1 MPGAI
6 PKWPAW
12 PEFPSEGG
20 NAKDTDYATA
30 KHAVLEACD
39 ANTLRR
45 NWIAVCDELKEITD
59 EIAARRSEMI
69 PVCEAS
75 EVLRRG
81 FTDEQVAAIKQTGCA
96 VITDVIPED
105 KSQRLYDELQRY
117 LKDNKGEIAS
127 WPKESPS
134 MYELYESPAQ
144 VAIRSDPNHIEIQR
158 RLISL
163 WSDST
168 ADESSASGRL
178 EPLAYLDGL
187 RDRPPRQDFLGLG
200 PHIDAGSLSRWADP
214 VYRDAYAAIFSRDY
228 SAYDAWD
235 LGVRKSAKQDLFP
248 AAAHS
253 GVFRSFQ
260 GWTAL
265 TPAAPREGSLLLY
278 PNVKAVVAYLL
289 LRPFFKPPKMKGDGT
304 LDLGPGKWELDDSDY
319 FPGTMK
325 TESQR
330 LSRTSH
336 PHLRLEECLVHI
348 PPIKAGDTVWWHSDL
363 CHAVDPEH
371 LGSQNASVVYIPA
384 CPSTPANSAYVR
396 QQLDNILAGR
406 PPPDFLGRL
415 DETTLKGY
423 KSHKDLGLCSEARK
437 AYGYDLALRCP

>member
-1 MPGAI
+1 MRYKYSSPQLECNEQI
-6 PKWPAW
+6 
-12 PEFPSEGG
+12 
-20 NAKDTDYATA
+20 AT
-30 KHAVLEACD
+30 
-39 ANTLRR
+39 
-45 NWIAVCDELKEITD
+45 
-59 EIAARRSEMI
+59 
-69 PVCEAS
+69 
-75 EVLRRG
+75 
-81 FTDEQVAAIKQTGCA
+81 IKQTGCA
-96 VITDVIPED
+96 VITGVIPED
-105 KSQRLYDELQRY
+105 ESQRLYDGLQRY
-117 LKDNKGEIAS
+117 LKDNEGEIAS

-144 VAIRSDPNHIEIQR
+144 IAIRSDPNHIEIQR

-168 ADESSASGRL
+168 ADESSASGKL

-187 RDRPPRQDFLGLG
+187 RDRPPGQDFLGLG
-200 PHIDAGSLSRWADP
+200 PHVDAGSLSRWADP
-214 VYRDAYAAIFSRDY
+214 VYRDAYAAIFTHDY
-228 SAYDAWD
+228 STYDAWD

-278 PNVKAVVAYLL
+278 PNVKAVVAYML
-289 LRPFFKPPKMKGDGT
+289 LRPFFKPPKTNEYGT
-304 LDLGPGKWELDDSDY
+304 PDLDPRKWELDDSDY

-396 QQLDNILAGR
+396 QQLRNILAGR
-406 PPPDFLGRL
+406 PPPDSLGRL

-423 KSHKDLGLCSEARK
+423 KSHQESGLGAEARK
-437 AYGYDLALRCP
+437 AYGYDLA